1 MDFLQRTPFFR
12 LLLPFV
18 SGIFLFRYIDIS
30 VGGIWAIFFLSIFF
44 IFMSFVLHVPKQQFK
59 FRWLFGCGI
68 FLFFV
73 ALAYPLSLVREK
85 GSEFDHLHQKGIYR
99 IELTAAPIE
108 KAKSYLCRVE
118 LLQFYDAASWSTA
131 RGKAYLYLQKDSAA
145 SRLLYGD
152 RLMLEAE
159 FTPPEKAQNP
169 DGFDYAAYLKRQG
182 IGASCYVSSGSWQL
196 SDRNERFS
204 LRREAD
210 KCRNYLLNV
219 FRKFKIQGD
228 EFAVLAALTLGYT
241 DALQPDLRKSYSA
254 TGAMHILSVSGLH
267 VGVVYVVMMFLLGF
281 LDKTQRQKVIKTIF
295 IMLFLWAYAFLTGLS
310 PAVIRATFMFTFIS
324 IATCFERKSQIYNT
338 IFMSVFFM
346 LLINPNYIYDIG
358 FQLSYSAVLSIVF
371 FQPPVSRL
379 ITTKNKVLNWS
390 WDLFAVSIAA
400 QLGTAPFTL
409 YYFHQ
414 FPNYFLL
421 TNLVAIPLSSV
432 VIYLAMGLLM
442 VSFIPYLSVAV
453 AFLLNWS
460 LWLLN
465 SLIVGIQHMPYSVS
479 LISLDIRQMIVLFIA
494 IFCLTDYFYSK
505 RYVTLTVGLMSVLV
519 ACLFNLQVKYET
531 LTSSRMIVY
540 AGQKNTQVNFIIRN
554 RNYVFTTDSL
564 ETLRIAGSYWQ
575 NQKLDRP
582 IYLLRTNWFID
593 GFARFEGVRILI
605 LTSDILKKKTT
616 ASPMDLDFLIIGKG
630 LKPKIEQILDC
641 VHPRKVIVDKSISSW
656 YTEHIKRVCVER
668 QIDFYSLAEKGAY
681 ILNFAD

>member
-12 LLLPFV
+12 LLLPFI
-18 SGIFLFRYIDIS
+18 SGIFLFRYVEVS
-30 VGGIWAIFFLSIFF
+30 TGGLLVIFVLSI
-44 IFMSFVLHVPKQQFK
+44 ILVVLSFVIRISRQQFQ
-59 FRWLFGCGI
+59 FRWLFGSGI
-68 FLFFV
+68 TLFFL
-73 ALAYPLSLVREK
+73 ALAYPLCVEREK
-85 GSEFDHLHQKGIYR
+85 VSEFDHLHKKGIYR
-99 IELTAAPIE
+99 VELTAAPVE
-108 KAKSYLCRVE
+108 KAKSYLCQVKV
-118 LLQFYDAASWSTA
+118 LQFYDSASRFPA
-131 RGKAYLYLQKDSAA
+131 RGKANLYLQKDSAA
-145 SRLLYGD
+145 SRLLFGD

-159 FTPPEKAQNP
+159 FTAPEKAQNP
-169 DGFDYAAYLKRQG
+169 NGFDYAAYLKRQG
-182 IGASCYVSSGSWQL
+182 IGASCYVSSGRWQFM
-196 SDRNERFS
+196 DRNERFS

-219 FRKFKIQGD
+219 YRKFKIHGD

-281 LDKTQRQKVIKTIF
+281 LDKSQRQKVVKTIF

-310 PAVIRATFMFTFIS
+310 PAVIRSTFMFTFIS

-338 IFMSVFFM
+338 IFMSAFFM

-371 FQPPVSRL
+371 FQPAVSRL
-379 ITTKNKVLNWS
+379 ITTKNKVLSWS
-390 WDLFAVSIAA
+390 WDLFAVSVAA

-414 FPNYFLL
+414 FPNFFLL

-432 VIYLAMGLLM
+432 VIYLAMALLM
-442 VSFIPYLSVAV
+442 ASFIPYLSVAV

-479 LISLDIRQMIVLFIA
+479 LISLDIRQMLVLFIA
-494 IFCLTDYFYSK
+494 IFCLSGYFYTK
-505 RYVTLTVGLMSVLV
+505 KYATLFVGLIFLLL
-519 ACLFNLQVKYET
+519 ACLFNLQVKYKT
-531 LTSSRMIVY
+531 LTTSRMIVY
-540 AGQKNTQVNFIIRN
+540 AGQKNTQVNFILGN
-554 RNYVFTTDSL
+554 KNYVFSTDSA
-564 ETLRIAGSYWQ
+564 ETERIAGSYWQ
-575 NQKLDRP
+575 NQKLDKP
-582 IYLLRTNWFID
+582 IYLHRTNWFVD
-593 GFARFEGVRILI
+593 GFACFEGVRILI
-605 LTSDILKKKTT
+605 LTNDFLKKK
-616 ASPMDLDFLIIGKG
+616 AADSPLKLDLLIIGKG
-630 LKPKIEQILDC
+630 LKPKIEQIFDC
-641 VHPRKVIVDKSISSW
+641 VQPRKVIVDKSISSW
-656 YTEHIKRVCVER
+656 YTGQIKKLCLEY
-668 QIDFYSLAEKGAY
+668 QIEFYSLAEEGAY